1 MSTILKKRTF
11 KALMA
16 YLNPIGPIGANVD
29 MWYDDIEFFPS
40 RWQSEKTS
48 KFTLVEILEKFI
60 RDIIR
65 TNTDKLYNR
74 TDKKDSTYW
83 VDVTINPKNREIV
96 LIPKYYVYKESKEN
110 KKFDWRELR
119 NYYIIS
125 RFMENRNIEEL
136 TIEYNGHEGNFDL
149 NLLYDNKEI
158 YSGTDNRYVSYET
171 RMMISEILEN
181 DDWNE
186 DAGGHGVL
194 KLYDEDNKGYLSHT
208 WIEKNVVNGEPIIL
222 TEEDFN

>member
-29 MWYDDIEFFPS
+29 MWYDDIEYFPS

-48 KFTLVEILEKFI
+48 NFTLVEILEKFI
-60 RDIIR
+60 RDILK
-65 TNTDKLYNR
+65 TNASKLYNR
-74 TDKKDSTYW
+74 TDKKDSTHW

-96 LIPKYYVYKESKEN
+96 LIPKYYVYNESKTN
-110 KKFDWRELR
+110 KRFDWRNTR

-125 RFMENRNIEEL
+125 KWMEDRNTEEV
-136 TIEYNGHEGNFDL
+136 TIDYSGHENNFDL
-149 NLLYDNKEI
+149 IIRYNDKEMN
-158 YSGTDNRYVSYET
+158 GLENRYFSYDT
-171 RMMISEILEN
+171 RMMISEILET
-181 DDWNE
+181 DSWNE
-186 DAGGHGVL
+186 DGGGYGVL

-208 WIEKNVVNGEPIIL
+208 WVEKNLVNGEPIIL
-222 TEEDFN
+222 TEEDFS

>member
-29 MWYDDIEFFPS
+29 MWYDDIEYFPS

-48 KFTLVEILEKFI
+48 NFTLVEILEKFI
-60 RDIIR
+60 RDILK
-65 TNTDKLYNR
+65 TNASKLYNR
-74 TDKKDSTYW
+74 TDNKDSTYW

-96 LIPKYYVYKESKEN
+96 LIPKYYVYNESKTN
-110 KKFDWRELR
+110 KRFDWRNTR

-125 RFMENRNIEEL
+125 KWMEDRNTEEL
-136 TIEYNGHEGNFDL
+136 TINYSGRENNFDL
-149 NLLYDNKEI
+149 IIRYNVKEMN
-158 YSGTDNRYVSYET
+158 GLENRYFSYDT
-171 RMMISEILEN
+171 RMMISEILET
-181 DDWNE
+181 DSWNE
-186 DAGGHGVL
+186 DDGGYGVL

-208 WIEKNVVNGEPIIL
+208 WVEKNVVNGEPIIL
-222 TEEDFN
+222 TEEDFI